1 MQRTARRVRLIASI
15 VLLAAPLLCAAQDQ
29 TSAKSP
35 VGNAEH
41 FTLQQVLDY
50 PFPQGLAAAEK
61 GDRIAWVINLRGVR
75 NVWIA
80 SAPDFRPKQ
89 LTHFTE
95 DDGQELTNL
104 TFSPSGDALAFVRGG
119 DHDEN
124 WPAEGN
130 LAPDPAANPKQP
142 KVTIWAARF
151 PGGEAHEVTEGDTP
165 AISAKGQLAYI
176 KDDQVWTTSL
186 DYRGGQNDENS
197 KEHGGKD
204 SKKRAAD
211 KHASGEPK
219 RLFFDRG
226 KDSELQWSPDGGR
239 LAFVS
244 DRDDHSFIGV
254 YTDEHTP
261 VEYLAPST
269 HRDDM
274 PRWSPDGTRI
284 AFTRVPGDGGP
295 PEPMLKLTPHPW
307 SIWIADAT
315 SGSGRRVWQSPDTL
329 LGSYPETA
337 GGANLDW
344 AAGDRL
350 IFLAD
355 LDNWPHLYSIPA
367 SGGEPL
373 LLTPGQ
379 FMVEDVVMS
388 RDKHSL
394 IYSANTGSDKDDHDR
409 RHLFSVPV
417 DAAQPRALTRGKHLQ
432 WTPVIAST
440 DRIAFIDAT
449 ALRPP
454 MIAMM
459 DNDGSDPGLLQSN
472 LLLNHFLLDGQLIEP
487 KSVTFTA
494 ADGVLV
500 HGQLFRSEHASGKQP
515 AVIFVHGGP
524 PRQML
529 LGWHYMDY
537 YSNGYA
543 VNKYLANHGFTV
555 LSVNYRLG
563 IGYGH
568 AFHHPEHWGP
578 TGASE
583 YQDVQAGAKFLQHLP
598 GVDAQRIGIW
608 GGSYGGYLTALA
620 LARDS
625 DMFKAGVDLHGVH
638 DWTRF
643 NEGWIGQPPQRY
655 EQGDREE
662 AIKIAWQSSPD
673 ADVATW
679 TSPVLLIQGDDDR
692 NVRFAQT
699 VDLARRLDR
708 QHVPYEEMVLPDE
721 IHGFLRHASWLK
733 ADQATVE
740 FLDQKLKRGEQ

>member
-1 MQRTARRVRLIASI
+1 MHRIARRVRLIASI
-15 VLLAAPLLCAAQDQ
+15 VLLAAPLLCAAQDK
-29 TSAKSP
+29 TPAKNPADS
-35 VGNAEH
+35 GAQH

-61 GDRIAWVINLRGVR
+61 GSSLAWVINLRGVR

-80 SAPDFRPKQ
+80 QSPDFKPKQ

-130 LAPDPAANPKQP
+130 IAPDPSANPEQP
-142 KVTIWAARF
+142 KVTIWAARL
-151 PGGEAHEVTEGDTP
+151 PDGAVHEVAEGDTP
-165 AISAKGQLAYI
+165 AISAKGQLALI
-176 KDDQVWTTSL
+176 KDDQVWTASL
-186 DYRGGQNDENS
+186 DYRGENGNS
-197 KEHGGKD
+197 KEHADKD
-204 SKKRAAD
+204 SKKHAAD
-211 KHASGEPK
+211 KHASGAPK

-226 KDSELQWSPDGGR
+226 KDSELQWSPDGTR

-261 VEYLAPST
+261 IQYLAPST

-350 IFLAD
+350 VFVAD
-355 LDNWPHLYSIPA
+355 LDNWPHLYSIA
-367 SGGEPL
+367 SNGGEPL
-373 LLTPGQ
+373 LLTPGK
-379 FMVEDVVMS
+379 FMVEDVVLS
-388 RDKHSL
+388 RDRRSL

-417 DAAQPRALTRGKHLQ
+417 DAAHPRALTSGDSLQ
-432 WTPVIAST
+432 WTPVIAGEHA
-440 DRIAFIDAT
+440 IAFIDAG
-449 ALRPP
+449 AQQPP
-454 MIAMM
+454 MVAATR
-459 DNDGSDPGLLQSN
+459 DDGSDRRLLQPD
-472 LLLNHFLLDGQLIEP
+472 LLPRDFPASQLVTP
-487 KSVTFTA
+487 TSVTFTS

-500 HGQLFRSEHASGKQP
+500 HGQLFRSANASGKQP

-543 VNKYLANHGFTV
+543 VNQYLANHGFTV

-620 LARDS
+620 LARNS
-625 DMFKAGVDLHGVH
+625 DIFKAGVDLHGVH

-673 ADVATW
+673 ADVAKW

-692 NVRFAQT
+692 NVRFFQT
-699 VDLARRLDR
+699 VDLARRLDER
-708 QHVPYEEMVLPDE
+708 HVSYEEMVLPDE

-733 ADQATVE
+733 ADQATVD
-740 FLDQKLKRGEQ
+740 FLTAKLAR